1 MITQSFYATAMT
13 KVPLFA
19 VYLAGAVLPLL
30 AVGCRDDEE
39 HHANLQLNLQEDRA
53 KDGGVYFIYC
63 VNYVFTITFPNISPL
78 FPIHTV
84 KMLYPYSKTC
94 KVV

>member
-1 MITQSFYATAMT
+1 MIPQSFYATAMM
-13 KVPLFA
+13 KVPLLA
-19 VYLAGAVLPLL
+19 VYLAVAVLPLL
-30 AVGCRDDEE
+30 AEGCKDNEE
-39 HHANLQLNLQEDRA
+39 HHANLQRNLQEDRD
-53 KDGGVYFIYC
+53 KDGGVHFIYC